1 MPFYISRMQTEPT
14 IAELQPN
21 QNILIEFEK
30 FYNKSPK
37 IIFHFLMWFVFS
49 ALLFLNY
56 YIELKLSVFEGL
68 ILTLRN
74 AVNNMVVFYIFFY
87 LLVPKIFLLKRKT
100 SIILLILSIPIL
112 VYIWMIVNHFMYVFY
127 YHLGYEINVPVYK
140 DIIKKNG
147 SISLIEAIPFKAVIG
162 NAVLVIFTMLPF
174 FFVKILLEII
184 KIYNRT
190 TELQQQ
196 KLEVEIQNIN
206 IEKDFLKSQL
216 NPHFLFNTLN
226 NLYGLSV
233 KKDDLAPE
241 VILNLS
247 DIMSYTL
254 YESNAEKVALEK
266 EIDFIKNYFE
276 LEKMRY
282 PKDKNIL
289 LEISGEDEISGLYI
303 APLMT
308 FTFIENAFKYGLK
321 SSQNQFIKQEIE
333 IKNNTFYFILEN
345 DIDKTEIKKEFGGIG
360 LENIKKRLQLL
371 YPNQHILNIKTL
383 ENSFRV
389 ELKINL

>member
-1 MPFYISRMQTEPT
+1 MPFNKRKMQIKLNQNET
-14 IAELQPN
+14 LSN
-21 QNILIEFEK
+21 QNILQDFEK

-49 ALLFLNY
+49 VLLYLNY
-56 YIELKLSVFEGL
+56 LWELKLPAFDSI
-68 ILTLRN
+68 ILTIRN

-87 LLVPKIFLLKRKT
+87 LLVPKILLLNRKI
-100 SIILLILSIPIL
+100 SILLMVFSIPVLI
-112 VYIWMIVNHFMYVFY
+112 YIWMIVNHFIFKLY
-127 YHLGYEINVPVYK
+127 YHLGFEINFPVYK
-140 DIIKKNG
+140 DIIKRNG
-147 SISLIEAIPFKAVIG
+147 SRSLFEAIGIKTVLA
-162 NAVLVIFTMLPF
+162 NSVLVIFAMLPF
-174 FFVKILLEII
+174 FFVKILFEII

-196 KLEVEIQNIN
+196 KLEIEIQNIN

-233 KKDDLAPE
+233 KKDDSAPE

-282 PKDKNIL
+282 PKDKNIQL
-289 LEISGEDEISGLYI
+289 NISGEDEVSGLYI

-308 FTFIENAFKYGLK
+308 FTFIENAFKYGLRN
-321 SSQNQFIKQEIE
+321 SQYQFIKQEIK
-333 IKNNTFYFILEN
+333 IKNDTFYFILEN
-345 DIDKTEIKKEFGGIG
+345 DIDKSEIRKEFGGIG

-371 YPNQHILNIKTL
+371 YPNQHILNIQTL
-383 ENSFRV
+383 ENSFRI

>member
-1 MPFYISRMQTEPT
+1 MPFYTSRMQTEPT
-14 IAELQPN
+14 ITESQSN
-21 QNILIEFEK
+21 QNILLEFEK

-49 ALLFLNY
+49 LLLFLNY
-56 YIELKLSVFEGL
+56 YIELKLLVFEGL

-74 AVNNMVVFYIFFY
+74 AINNMVVFYIFFY

-112 VYIWMIVNHFMYVFY
+112 VYIWMIVNHFMYVIY

-147 SISLIEAIPFKAVIG
+147 SIGLMEAIPFKAVIG

-174 FFVKILLEII
+174 FFIKILFEII

-190 TELQQQ
+190 TELQKQ

-226 NLYGLSV
+226 NLYGLIV
-233 KKDDLAPE
+233 KKDDSAPE
-241 VILNLS
+241 VVLNLS

-254 YESNAEKVALEK
+254 YESNSEKLPLEK

-282 PKDKNIL
+282 PKDKNIQ
-289 LEISGEDEISGLYI
+289 LEILGEEQTSGLYI
-303 APLMT
+303 APLLT

-321 SSQNQFIKQEIE
+321 NSDNQFINQKIKIE
-333 IKNNTFYFILEN
+333 NDTFYFVLEN
-345 DIDKTEIKKEFGGIG
+345 DFDKTETKKDFGGIG

-371 YPNQHILNIKTL
+371 YPNQHDLKISTF
-383 ENSFRV
+383 ENSFKV

>member
-1 MPFYISRMQTEPT
+1 MPFNKRKMQTETRP
-14 IAELQPN
+14 AELISN
-21 QNILIEFEK
+21 QNILQDFEK
-30 FYNKSPK
+30 FYNRSPK
-37 IIFHFLMWFVFS
+37 IIFHFLMWFIFS
-49 ALLFLNY
+49 MLLFLNY
-56 YIELKLSVFEGL
+56 HLEFQLSVFDSF

-74 AVNNMVVFYIFFY
+74 TINNAVVFYSFFY
-87 LLVPKIFLLKRKT
+87 LFVPFISSKSRNI
-100 SIILLILSIPIL
+100 SIIFFLISIPICIYNWL
-112 VYIWMIVNHFMYVFY
+112 SVNYFIFCIYQY
-127 YHLGYEINVPVYK
+127 LGYEISGVLAG
-140 DIIKKNG
+140 IISKNA
-147 SISLIEAIPFKAVIG
+147 SQSFLQAIKFETVLSNSMIVIYT
-162 NAVLVIFTMLPF
+162 LSPF
-174 FFVKILLEII
+174 FFVKIMFEVLR
-184 KIYNRT
+184 IYNRT
-190 TELQQQ
+190 AELQQQ

-233 KKDDLAPE
+233 KKDDSAPE

-254 YESNAEKVALEK
+254 YESNSEKVALEK

-282 PKDKNIL
+282 PKDKNIQ
-289 LEISGEDEISGLYI
+289 LEILGEDEISGLYI

-308 FTFIENAFKYGLK
+308 FTFIENAFKYGLR
-321 SSQNQFIKQEIE
+321 SSQNQFIKQEIA
-333 IKNNTFYFILEN
+333 IKNDKFYFVLEN

-371 YPNQHILNIKTL
+371 YPNQHILNIKTS
-383 ENSFRV
+383 ENSFRI

>member
-1 MPFYISRMQTEPT
+1 
-14 IAELQPN
+14 
-21 QNILIEFEK
+21 
-30 FYNKSPK
+30 
-37 IIFHFLMWFVFS
+37 MWFVFS

-56 YIELKLSVFEGL
+56 YIELKLTVFEGL

-87 LLVPKIFLLKRKT
+87 LLVPKIFFLKRKT
-100 SIILLILSIPIL
+100 SIILLILSIPVL
-112 VYIWMIVNHFMYVFY
+112 VYIWMIVNHFMYVIY

-147 SISLIEAIPFKAVIG
+147 SISLMEAIPLKAVIG

-174 FFVKILLEII
+174 FFIKILFEII

-233 KKDDLAPE
+233 RKDDSAPE

-254 YESNAEKVALEK
+254 YESNSDKVPLEK

-282 PKDKNIL
+282 PKDKDIQ
-289 LEISGEDEISGLYI
+289 LEIFGEDEISGLYI
-303 APLMT
+303 APLLT

-321 SSQNQFIKQEIE
+321 SQNPFIKQEVI
-333 IKNNTFYFILEN
+333 INDNQFLFIVEN
-345 DIDKTEIKKEFGGIG
+345 DKEMISERNKFGGIG
-360 LENIKKRLQLL
+360 IDNIKKRLQLL
-371 YPNQHILNIKTL
+371 YPNQHQLEIKNL
-383 ENSFRV
+383 ENSFRI

>member
-1 MPFYISRMQTEPT
+1 MPFYISKMQTEPT
-14 IAELQPN
+14 IAELQPS

-49 ALLFLNY
+49 VLLFLNY
-56 YIELKLSVFEGL
+56 YIELKLTVFEGL

-100 SIILLILSIPIL
+100 SIILLILSIPVL
-112 VYIWMIVNHFMYVFY
+112 VYIWMIVNHFMYVIY

-147 SISLIEAIPFKAVIG
+147 SISLMEAIPLKAVIG

-174 FFVKILLEII
+174 FFIKILFEII

-233 KKDDLAPE
+233 RKDDSAPE

-254 YESNAEKVALEK
+254 YESNSEKVPLEK

-282 PKDKNIL
+282 PKDKNIQ
-289 LEISGEDEISGLYI
+289 LEIFGEDEISGLYI
-303 APLMT
+303 APLLT

-321 SSQNQFIKQEIE
+321 SQNPFIKQEVI
-333 IKNNTFYFILEN
+333 INDNQFLFIVEN
-345 DIDKTEIKKEFGGIG
+345 DKERISERNKFGGIG
-360 LENIKKRLQLL
+360 IENIKKRLQLL
-371 YPNQHILNIKTL
+371 YPNQHQLEIKNL
-383 ENSFRV
+383 ENSFRI